1 LTADQ
6 FDERQ
11 EQSKMASPT
20 NWLLFEMG
28 FLAVMGV
35 IVLLVIRVSK

>member
-1 LTADQ
+1 
-6 FDERQ
+6 
-11 EQSKMASPT
+11 MASPT